1 MSVKRKSL
9 TINEDKNRKLIDIY
23 IDQDIWHRNM
33 RLNFTRLY
41 WMTLLTKIKF
51 SFNQTII

>member
-23 IDQDIWHRNM
+23 RSRYLTSQHEP
-33 RLNFTRLY
+33 FTPLC
-41 WMTLLTKIKF
+41 
-51 SFNQTII
+51 